1 MRHNDPPA
9 KDHFRRGIALYLYHK
24 IKGRGR
30 EKTTVVYADSLA
42 ISELAADFMLLL
54 ATDRLCA
61 VNAGWKRLLLGAAAG
76 AAYSLLCLFG
86 GDFWSMAAMK
96 LVSAALMLLAAFGR
110 REGFL
115 RRAAVFALSAAIFA
129 GISAAVALCGV
140 GAGAKR
146 QLFCF
151 SVAYALL
158 GTVLRFRGA
167 GGGSVKVILKNGGE
181 RVELT
186 ALMDSG
192 SSLRDPVSGAP
203 ALIAAEERLAPLLNE
218 NARSALKRTKGL
230 PPEKRLE
237 LMWSDGAGHGFR
249 LLPYSAVG
257 VQHGMLLAF
266 RPESATV
273 GGKELRGLLAAMTPD
288 EVTGSGFSAIINCD
302 V

>member
-1 MRHNDPPA
+1 MVW
-9 KDHFRRGIALYLYHK
+9 
-24 IKGRGR
+24 GRC
-30 EKTTVVYADSLA
+30 KTTVVYADSLVV
-42 ISELAADFMLLL
+42 SELAADFMLLL

-61 VNAGWKRLLLGAAAG
+61 VNAGWKRLFLGAAVG
-76 AAYSLLCLFG
+76 AAYSLLCLLG
-86 GDFWSMAAMK
+86 GGFWSMAAMK
-96 LVSAALMLLAAFGR
+96 LISAALMLLAAFGTR
-110 REGFL
+110 GGFL
-115 RRAAVFALSAAIFA
+115 RRAAVFAVSAAIFA

-151 SVAYALL
+151 AAAYALL

-167 GGGSVKVILKNGGE
+167 GGGSAKVILKNGGA

-192 SSLRDPVSGAP
+192 NSLRDPVSGAP
-203 ALIAAEERLAPLLNE
+203 ALLASEERLAPLLDE
-218 NARSALKRTKGL
+218 GVRAMLKRTEGM

-257 VQHGMLLAF
+257 VKHGMLLAF

-273 GGKELRGLLAAMTPD
+273 NGREARGLLAAMTP
-288 EVTGSGFSAIINCD
+288 EEAAGSGFSAIINCD